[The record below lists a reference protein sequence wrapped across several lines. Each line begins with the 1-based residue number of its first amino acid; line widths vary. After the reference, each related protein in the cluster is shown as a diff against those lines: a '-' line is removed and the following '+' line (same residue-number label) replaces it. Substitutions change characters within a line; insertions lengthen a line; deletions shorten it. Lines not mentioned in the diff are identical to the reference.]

1 MDQEFGIDIYTLL
14 YIKQINKELLYSI
27 GRVKVIAAQL
37 CPNLSTHGLACEAPL
52 SMEVSRQEYW
62 SGEPFPS
69 PTRGLTKALVH
80 ATIRQSS

>member
-14 YIKQINKELLYSI
+14 YIKQINKEQLYSCS
-27 GRVKVIAAQL
+27 VASDSFNPWTV
-37 CPNLSTHGLACEAPL
+37 ACEAPL
-52 SMEVSRQEYW
+52 SMEFSRQDYW